1 MHRPFFCFTV
11 EVMDKVTFFQ
21 QALQTLGDREYK
33 RDTPTGKACDLWFP
47 TVMYEALNYGAW
59 SFATRTVD
67 LVPEDD
73 GTFLLP
79 EDCLRPLKVDA
90 MRFRIDGRRIIIEQS
105 WCSRGDKALFLRYV
119 SNALAKAERLPEDQ
133 PLFIRG
139 AMLLMAARIAPKITG
154 VMQLAA
160 SLEQLATEALADALH
175 KDALAQYSN
184 DQHPLADILNSSI
197 VG

>member
-1 MHRPFFCFTV
+1 MMGR
-11 EVMDKVTFFQ
+11 MDKVTFFQ

-33 RDTPTGKACDLWFP
+33 RGTPTGACCDLWFP
-47 TVMYEALNYGAW
+47 TVMHEALNYGAW
-59 SFATRTVD
+59 SFATRSVD
-67 LVPEDD
+67 LSAEED

-90 MRFRIDGRRIIIEQS
+90 VRFRIDGRRVIVEQS
-105 WCSRGDKALFLRYV
+105 WTSRGDKALFLRYV
-119 SNALAKAERLPEDQ
+119 SNALAKAEWLPEDQ
-133 PLFIRG
+133 PLFVRG
-139 AMLLMAARIAPKITG
+139 VTLLLAARIAVKITG
-154 VMQLAA
+154 DQQLALALDQMA
-160 SLEQLATEALADALH
+160 SATLADALH